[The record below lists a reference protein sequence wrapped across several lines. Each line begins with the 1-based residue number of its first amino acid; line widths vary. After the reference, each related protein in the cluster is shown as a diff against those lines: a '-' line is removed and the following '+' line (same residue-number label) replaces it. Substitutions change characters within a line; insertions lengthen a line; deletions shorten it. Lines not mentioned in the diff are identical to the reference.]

1 MTLQD
6 CYKAM
11 DADYDEVF
19 GRLRSERLIQK
30 FVLRFP
36 DDGSYQL
43 LLTSLESGDYAEA
56 FRAAHTIKGVCQNL
70 GMTRLGQSSSELTES
85 LRSGA
90 PGPQTDELLARVKE
104 DYRQAVDAI
113 RAFQASLA

>member
-11 DADYDEVF
+11 GADYDEVF

-36 DDGSYQL
+36 DDGSLPGRPYHQGRVPEPGL
-43 LLTSLESGDYAEA
+43 HG
-56 FRAAHTIKGVCQNL
+56 
-70 GMTRLGQSSSELTES
+70 
-85 LRSGA
+85 
-90 PGPQTDELLARVKE
+90 PGPVQ
-104 DYRQAVDAI
+104 Q
-113 RAFQASLA
+113 RAYGGPALRHPRSQYQ